1 MTLVV
6 NSAVDPAALTSEIRR
21 ALASIDKD
29 QAVYAISTM
38 KELVRGSESTRLI
51 TFVLLGCFSGGAL
64 LLAGIGVYGVISYSV
79 AQRNQEIGIR
89 MALGAQRG
97 DVLAMVLTHAGK
109 IAAAGVLTGLVASLF
124 LTRLMSKLLFSVSP
138 FDPVTFATVAGVIV
152 ATALIASYIP
162 ARRALRI
169 DPARTLRSER

>member
-1 MTLVV
+1 GSRFLIGHPPSPNEAPQWLTVVGVVSDTKLYGLANPARLEAYLPLRQAPQNSMTLVV

-89 MALGAQRG
+89 MALG
-97 DVLAMVLTHAGK
+97 
-109 IAAAGVLTGLVASLF
+109 
-124 LTRLMSKLLFSVSP
+124 
-138 FDPVTFATVAGVIV
+138 
-152 ATALIASYIP
+152 
-162 ARRALRI
+162 
-169 DPARTLRSER
+169 